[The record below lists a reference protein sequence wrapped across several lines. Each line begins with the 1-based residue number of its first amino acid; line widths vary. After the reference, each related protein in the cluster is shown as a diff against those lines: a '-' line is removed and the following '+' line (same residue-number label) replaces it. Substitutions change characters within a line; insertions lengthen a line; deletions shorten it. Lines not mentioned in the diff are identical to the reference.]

1 MADEKEPLYGKQT
14 DCANRCFNGAS
25 CIKALFFGIRK
36 GELIILTQLD
46 LLYWI
51 ILDNSQNN
59 TSANID
65 VKHLLTYIQS
75 YESVV
80 SHMKALIIG
89 VISLPTRYSRLLRLR
104 MQIQYSRNDKITKEQ
119 PGSTTDTWFNVIGKP
134 RQLFCLRSVIVKGY
148 STDTPGYN
156 EMKILWCKIAYL
168 QFVGLLSKNCWWS

>member
-14 DCANRCFNGAS
+14 DCANRCFNGAN

-65 VKHLLTYIQS
+65 VKHLLTYIRS

-89 VISLPTRYSRLLRLR
+89 VYLCQHAILVYCDCACKYS
-104 MQIQYSRNDKITKEQ
+104 
-119 PGSTTDTWFNVIGKP
+119 
-134 RQLFCLRSVIVKGY
+134 
-148 STDTPGYN
+148 
-156 EMKILWCKIAYL
+156 ILVTIK
-168 QFVGLLSKNCWWS
+168 